1 MKNFRLSED
10 DFSRVVN
17 MIKIGERPLASAKLS
32 IVDGLPM
39 STIAKQFGVSREAV
53 RKSVARI
60 YRYWNTFSGTETNAA
75 KSAAIG
81 ILKSAMKNADIPSD
95 WEPVVVYLP
104 KNMANTIKNL
114 ELDKLQELKNKQLE
128 NVNS

>member
-10 DFSRVVN
+10 DFKSVVSK
-17 MIKIGERPLASAKLS
+17 IRIGERPLTSAKLS

-39 STIAKQFGVSREAV
+39 STVAKQLGVSREAV
-53 RKSVARI
+53 RKSVSRVR
-60 YRYWNTFSGTETNAA
+60 RYWNTFSGTEINAA
-75 KSAAIG
+75 KSAALG

-95 WEPVVVYLP
+95 WQPVVVYLP

-114 ELDKLQELKNKQLE
+114 ESDKLQELKNNQLE